1 MSDSTQDTALS
12 QITTAVINELSQQS
26 FVDMLDYLQRSGISL
41 PRYYVLRLLERSP
54 GMTTS
59 ALAQQLNL
67 TLGSAS
73 QLIDRLEADKLI
85 SRQEDH
91 VDRRIRRIFLEPN
104 GLHIINEATQIANHA
119 IINMLAQAP
128 RTLQQEFASV
138 LARLLPY
145 ITKETP

>member
-1 MSDSTQDTALS
+1 MSDSSQDTSLS
-12 QITTAVINELSQQS
+12 QITSAVVNELSQQS

-41 PRYYVLRLLERSP
+41 PRYYVLRLLERNP

-73 QLIDRLEADKLI
+73 QLIDRLEADQLI
-85 SRQEDH
+85 SRQEDL
-91 VDRRIRRIFLEPN
+91 VDRRIRRIFLEAN
-104 GLHIINEATQIANHA
+104 GTHIINQATQISNQA
-119 IINMLAQAP
+119 IIDMLAQAP
-128 RTLQQEFASV
+128 PALQQEFASV
-138 LARLLPY
+138 LSRLLPY